1 MPPALIVRRDY
12 SPEELIGM
20 AECASDPGFARRLR
34 AIAAI
39 LRGASRIE
47 AAYIG
52 GMERQ
57 TLRDWVGRYN
67 EGGPES
73 LSRRK
78 PSGRPA
84 KLAPGQRK
92 ALAALVLAGPASTR
106 HEIARWRLSDLAAL
120 IKERFAVE
128 LDEVSIGRVLRSL
141 GFHYVGSEWR
151 YLDNRRLH
159 AKECTRHCAEL

>member
-1 MPPALIVRRDY
+1 MPPALIVRRDF
-12 SPEELIGM
+12 SPEKLIGM

-39 LRGASRIE
+39 LRGASRNE

-57 TLRDWVGRYN
+57 TLRDWVERYN
-67 EGGPES
+67 SGGPDA

-84 KLAPGQRK
+84 KLTLSQRK
-92 ALAALVLAGPASTR
+92 ALAALVLAGPGPAR
-106 HEIARWRLSDLAAL
+106 QEVARWRLSDLAPV
-120 IKERFAVE
+120 IKQRFGVK
-128 LDEVSIGRVLRSL
+128 LDEVSIGRVLRGL
-141 GFHYVGSEWR
+141 GFRYIGSEWQ
-151 YLDNRRLH
+151 YQDNCRLQT
-159 AKECTRHCAEL
+159 KT

>member
-1 MPPALIVRRDY
+1 MPPALIVRRDH
-12 SPEELIGM
+12 SPEELILM
-20 AECASDPGFARRLR
+20 AERASDPGFARRLR

-39 LRGASRIE
+39 LRGASRVE

-67 EGGPES
+67 EGGPGS
-73 LSRRK
+73 LFRRK

-84 KLAPGQRK
+84 KLTPGQRK
-92 ALAALVLAGPASTR
+92 ALAALVLAGPASTGQ
-106 HEIARWRLSDLAAL
+106 IARWRLSDLAAL
-120 IKERFAVE
+120 IKERFDVE
-128 LDEVSIGRVLRSL
+128 LDEVSIGRILRSL

-151 YLDNRRLH
+151 HQDNRRLH
-159 AKECTRHCAEL
+159 TKECARYCVEL